1 MNHRYLGTNR
11 ARWLAAGTA
20 GLVSAAM
27 LAGTPQ
33 GIAASSAPTPG
44 SLSRVCHPA
53 DDPGV
58 IADWNATAVAT
69 LITDAVRSPAESYV
83 YFGFTHAAMHN
94 AVNGITRDYELYKW
108 SRHGPRCASPEAA
121 AASAAYHLL
130 YNYFSSVPAAKTRLD
145 AAYTASL
152 DGISDGWAEDAGVE
166 YGERA
171 AQRLIDLR
179 ADDGRYAPLEF
190 TMPPGPGVWRPT
202 ADPPVPFSTPW
213 LSEMTPLVM
222 HASDQFRPG
231 PPPALTSAKYARE
244 FNEVKRLGGD
254 DVTTPSAR
262 TDDQTQTA
270 KFFSDTGVGGLQ
282 AALRDLVTR
291 RGMNISDSARLLA
304 VADVGACDAFVA
316 AWDAKFHYGF
326 WRPITAIRLANTDNN
341 PGTDPDP
348 TWTSLIAAPPYPDYT
363 SGLNSAVGAVS
374 RAVARVLGTNR
385 IDLFITS
392 VAAGETRHYG
402 WAGPI
407 NHDAIDARVW
417 SGLHFR
423 TADVVA
429 NHRAQAIATLVF
441 RNAFRPAD

>member
-1 MNHRYLGTNR
+1 
-11 ARWLAAGTA
+11 
-20 GLVSAAM
+20 
-27 LAGTPQ
+27 
-33 GIAASSAPTPG
+33 
-44 SLSRVCHPA
+44 
-53 DDPGV
+53 
-58 IADWNATAVAT
+58 
-69 LITDAVRSPAESYV
+69 
-83 YFGFTHAAMHN
+83 
-94 AVNGITRDYELYKW
+94 
-108 SRHGPRCASPEAA
+108 
-121 AASAAYHLL
+121 
-130 YNYFSSVPAAKTRLD
+130 
-145 AAYTASL
+145 
-152 DGISDGWAEDAGVE
+152 
-166 YGERA
+166 
-171 AQRLIDLR
+171 
-179 ADDGRYAPLEF
+179 
-190 TMPPGPGVWRPT
+190 
-202 ADPPVPFSTPW
+202 
-213 LSEMTPLVM
+213 
-222 HASDQFRPG
+222 
-231 PPPALTSAKYARE
+231 
-244 FNEVKRLGGD
+244 
-254 DVTTPSAR
+254 
-262 TDDQTQTA
+262 
-270 KFFSDTGVGGLQ
+270 LQ